1 MAEVKAELMATQA
14 FDLKLVTDRQLQGIW
29 AELGTRNVPTDD
41 FFQACVRRGI
51 LTNYQVELLSAN
63 KRTGYFHGDYKIL
76 YMVGAGT
83 FARVYRAAHR
93 ETNEIM
99 AVKVLRVRHLNKKY
113 AGQPAVEQFT
123 REGERG
129 LKLRHPNVVAVHQV
143 SSKDRVAFLVMDFV
157 EGWNLKEFVR
167 IRRRI
172 DPVEATRI
180 MADIARGLTYA
191 HEQGLAHRD
200 MKMTNVLISSK
211 GQAKLADFGLA
222 SINDEWSAE
231 MIADM
236 EIPNTRTVD
245 YAALERATG
254 VRGDDTRSDLFF
266 LGCIFY
272 NMLTGKWPLP
282 DPRDKLHRLSRT
294 RFEEIEPIQQVLPDL
309 AQNVAMVVNRAM
321 AVDPDRRY
329 QTPDKIL
336 ADLESLQSRMSGKP
350 TATSGAE
357 GEAAPAPAREVYIPD
372 RPLRDLFLVEGD
384 LKRQEQLRS
393 ALGKV
398 GYSVTATTD
407 PFMAVGEFFKNPEA
421 AGGLVINAQDVGMP
435 ALNAFNRL
443 ADNAKTQEVA
453 VVLLLDEP
461 QRQWEQNAK
470 TSDNRVVLHMPLKM
484 KALKEVLDRIV
495 PEPPRA

>member
-1 MAEVKAELMATQA
+1 
-14 FDLKLVTDRQLQGIW
+14 
-29 AELGTRNVPTDD
+29 
-41 FFQACVRRGI
+41 
-51 LTNYQVELLSAN
+51 
-63 KRTGYFHGDYKIL
+63 
-76 YMVGAGT
+76 
-83 FARVYRAAHR
+83 
-93 ETNEIM
+93 
-99 AVKVLRVRHLNKKY
+99 
-113 AGQPAVEQFT
+113 
-123 REGERG
+123 
-129 LKLRHPNVVAVHQV
+129 
-143 SSKDRVAFLVMDFV
+143 
-157 EGWNLKEFVR
+157 
-167 IRRRI
+167 
-172 DPVEATRI
+172 
-180 MADIARGLTYA
+180 
-191 HEQGLAHRD
+191 

-294 RFEEIEPIQQVLPDL
+294 RFEEIEPILQVLPDL

-321 AVDPDRRY
+321 TVDPDRRY

-350 TATSGAE
+350 TASSGAE
-357 GEAAPAPAREVYIPD
+357 GEATPAPAKEVYIPD
-372 RPLRDLFLVEGD
+372 RPLKDLVLVEGD
-384 LKRQEQLRS
+384 PKRQEQLRN
-393 ALGKV
+393 ALGRV

-407 PFMAVGEFFKNPEA
+407 PFMAVGKFFQNPETA
-421 AGGLVINAQDVGMP
+421 CGLVINAQDVGMP

-443 ADNAKTQEVA
+443 ADNAKTQGVA

-461 QRQWEQNAK
+461 QRQWEQDAK

-484 KALKEVLDRIV
+484 KDLREALDRIV
-495 PEPPRA
+495 PEPPRT